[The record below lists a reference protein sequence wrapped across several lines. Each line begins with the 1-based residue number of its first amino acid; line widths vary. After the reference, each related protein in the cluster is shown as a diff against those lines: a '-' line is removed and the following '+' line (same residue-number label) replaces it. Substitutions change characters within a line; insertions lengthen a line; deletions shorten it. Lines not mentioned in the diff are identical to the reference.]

1 LIAGSDTEFGEWPMP
16 AVQGRKSAI
25 VNVYVNETEVD
36 VVVKRE
42 G

>member
-1 LIAGSDTEFGEWPMP
+1 MP